1 MSDDNDRT
9 VTLKLPKNPF
19 KRNRSGDGDNSDKK
33 HKRHVLLWLV
43 VIYLVIKNVVDTF
56 QTNATLEGIVKA
68 TKMDRSAF
76 KDVDYK
82 VDYIMN
88 PFSLFGGLFGDI
100 DVTTGLLLLLVAVVL
115 ILLVIVIKQN
125 NNKKDEDHS

>member
-82 VDYIMN
+82 VNLQLWNIRN
-88 PFSLFGGLFGDI
+88 
-100 DVTTGLLLLLVAVVL
+100 GLLEWS
-115 ILLVIVIKQN
+115 
-125 NNKKDEDHS
+125 DEKEIRKTTTRG

>member
-33 HKRHVLLWLV
+33 PKRHVLLWLV
-43 VIYLVIKNVVDTF
+43 VIYLVIMTWWNTMKANE
-56 QTNATLEGIVKA
+56 TLEAMWTA
-68 TKMDRSAF
+68 TKMDRGTT

-82 VDYIMN
+82 LDYT
-88 PFSLFGGLFGDI
+88 PFGPLE
-100 DVTTGLLLLLVAVVL
+100 GLLGGISLTNVL
-115 ILLVIVIKQN
+115 IIALIIVIIFLARAAMK

>member
-43 VIYLVIKNVVDTF
+43 VIYLVIMTWWNTMKANE
-56 QTNATLEGIVKA
+56 TLEAMWTA
-68 TKMDRSAF
+68 TKMDRGTT

-82 VDYIMN
+82 LDYT
-88 PFSLFGGLFGDI
+88 PFGPLE
-100 DVTTGLLLLLVAVVL
+100 GLLGGISLTNVL
-115 ILLVIVIKQN
+115 IIALIIVIIFLARAAMK